1 MATKLFFVKL
11 FPDVLHL
18 IAVLQHC
25 PQLLA
30 GVNPTKLFVFAL
42 EDGTK

>member
-18 IAVLQHC
+18 VAVLQHC
-25 PQLLA
+25 SQLLA
-30 GVNPTKLFVFAL
+30 GVNPTKLFVFVF
-42 EDGTK
+42 EDERK